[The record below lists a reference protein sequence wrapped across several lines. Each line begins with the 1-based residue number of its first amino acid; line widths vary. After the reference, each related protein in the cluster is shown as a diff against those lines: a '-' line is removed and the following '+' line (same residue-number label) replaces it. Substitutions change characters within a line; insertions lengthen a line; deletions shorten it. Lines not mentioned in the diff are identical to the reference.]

1 MQRFRSTPKCESRW
15 HGYRSNEKDDENMEE
30 NALISLDGL
39 NDEYVEKMFLGEV
52 EPPIFASGVS
62 LTQVEQIV
70 DRMVEY
76 KRLRMMYS
84 CALKEIRTK
93 FDVLNTEFSVRYQ
106 RNPINFI
113 TMRVKSTHSIFEKM
127 HRLKQPLT
135 MQNLEE
141 NISDIAGLRVI
152 CSYVDDIY
160 LLAQALIAQDDIR
173 LIREKDYISNPK
185 PNGYRSLHLIVSVPV
200 FFTDQKKDMKVE
212 VQIRTIAMDFW
223 ASLEHEMK
231 YKKDVSNQQEIA
243 DQLQKCANV
252 IAETDMTMYDIRRQI
267 EGEEN
272 VRNREREGMTDMES
286 LLEKLKRLDDPM
298 I

>member
-1 MQRFRSTPKCESRW
+1 MEDRKE
-15 HGYRSNEKDDENMEE
+15 GENGMEE
-30 NALISLDGL
+30 NALIKLD
-39 NDEYVEKMFLGEV
+39 DEYVEQMFLGET
-52 EPPIFASGVS
+52 ENPISVSGLS
-62 LTQVEQIV
+62 LAQVERIIDQ
-70 DRMVEY
+70 MVEY
-76 KRLRMMYS
+76 KKLRMMYT

-127 HRLKQPLT
+127 RRQDHRFT
-135 MQNLEE
+135 MRSLEE
-141 NISDIAGLRVI
+141 NINDIAGIRVI

-160 LLAQALIAQDDIR
+160 LLAQALIAQDDIH
-173 LIREKDYISNPK
+173 LLREKDYITNPK

-231 YKKDVSNQQEIA
+231 YKKDIPNQKEIGNR
-243 DQLQKCANV
+243 LKKCADV
-252 IAETDMTMYDIRRQI
+252 ISETDMTMLDLRRQI
-267 EGEEN
+267 EGTESEEKPEDSELLE
-272 VRNREREGMTDMES
+272 VEV
-286 LLEKLKRLDDPM
+286 LLEKIKRLDDP
-298 I
+298 IL